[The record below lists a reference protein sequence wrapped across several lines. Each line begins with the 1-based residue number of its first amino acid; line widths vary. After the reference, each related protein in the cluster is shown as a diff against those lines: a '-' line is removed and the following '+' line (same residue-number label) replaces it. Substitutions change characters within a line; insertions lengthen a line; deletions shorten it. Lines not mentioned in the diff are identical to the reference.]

1 MAIEGKVYVG
11 DVGTEIKVD
20 MQESMS
26 GASNRTFEVKKP
38 SGEEKTWSGVEIVE
52 TTKLKYT
59 IQDGDLDVPGIYRIQ
74 PKLTIGAWIGKGY
87 TVSFRVYEKYT

>member
-1 MAIEGKVYVG
+1 MTIEGKVYVG

-26 GASNRTFEVKKP
+26 GATDITFEVKKP

-59 IQDGDLDVPGIYRIQ
+59 IQSGDLDVSGTYKVQ
-74 PKLTIGAWIGKGY
+74 PKLTLGAWIGKGY